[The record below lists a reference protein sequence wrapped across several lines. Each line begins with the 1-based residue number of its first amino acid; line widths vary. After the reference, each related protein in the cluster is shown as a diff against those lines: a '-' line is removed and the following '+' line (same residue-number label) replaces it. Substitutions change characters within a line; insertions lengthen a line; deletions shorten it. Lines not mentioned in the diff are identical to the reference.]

1 MDELVADFRLMFSN
15 CRQFNEEGSMI
26 YEDANL
32 LERVMNEKLKEINSN
47 HERKTPLKT
56 FKSAKSKQLSPF
68 EQKLRTLYDAIRDY
82 RDPKGTYIYYIYFLI
97 SIIFFCNVMTVLGL
111 KSNFCHFFWA
121 RFIKPQLNN

>member
-1 MDELVADFRLMFSN
+1 MVTDFRLMFSN

-47 HERKTPLKT
+47 YERKTPLKT

-82 RDPKGTYIYYIYFLI
+82 RDPKGTYIYLLY
-97 SIIFFCNVMTVLGL
+97 IFFNFYNFFCDVCHDCFSFKKSFIPFFLG
-111 KSNFCHFFWA
+111 
-121 RFIKPQLNN
+121 

>member
-47 HERKTPLKT
+47 YERKTPLKT

-82 RDPKGTYIYYIYFLI
+82 RDPKGNNFFHNF
-97 SIIFFCNVMTVLGL
+97 FFCDIMIVLGL
-111 KSNFCHFFWA
+111 KSNFCHFFG
-121 RFIKPQLNN
+121 

>member
-1 MDELVADFRLMFSN
+1 MFIPQNDRYSSMDELVADFRLMFSN

-47 HERKTPLKT
+47 YERKTPLKT
-56 FKSAKSKQLSPF
+56 LKSAKSKQLSPF

-82 RDPKGTYIYYIYFLI
+82 RDPKGTYI
-97 SIIFFCNVMTVLGL
+97 
-111 KSNFCHFFWA
+111 
-121 RFIKPQLNN
+121 